1 MRSSY
6 ISYLTASFPF
16 LAFHCFE
23 HASHV
28 AQSAT
33 KLLSR
38 VVQAEKIDYS
48 ALTHKELCEVELH
61 DNTFGITSDPI
72 IQFALSYSALIHDVD
87 HTGVPNATLVA
98 EETELAKHYNNKSVA
113 EQNSVD
119 LAWDLLQEP
128 TYKDLRACIYETK
141 EELERFRQLVV
152 NAVMATDI
160 CDKELGALR
169 KERWNK
175 AFSGTETIGD
185 SQSTIINR
193 KATIVI
199 EHLIQA
205 SDVAHTMQHWHVYLK
220 WNEKLFDE
228 LMKAYLE
235 GRSETNP
242 VEGWYKGEIGFF
254 DFYII
259 PLAKKL
265 KDCGV
270 FGVSSDEY
278 LEYAMANRKE
288 WEAKGESVVAQ
299 YMEKYKSSRKASMR

>member
-1 MRSSY
+1 M
-6 ISYLTASFPF
+6 
-16 LAFHCFE
+16 
-23 HASHV
+23 
-28 AQSAT
+28 

-38 VVQAEKIDYS
+38 VVQSEHIDYNEMAHREIS
-48 ALTHKELCEVELH
+48 GEALH

-72 IQFALSYSALIHDVD
+72 IQFALAYSALIHDVD

-98 EETELAKHYNNKSVA
+98 EGSRLAEYYNNKSVA

-119 LAWDLLQEP
+119 LAWELLQEP
-128 TYKDLRACIYETK
+128 AYADLRACIYQTQ

-175 AFSGTETIGD
+175 AFSEEKLDDDDITT
-185 SQSTIINR
+185 TVNR

-205 SDVAHTMQHWHVYLK
+205 SDVSHTMQHWHVYLK

-242 VEGWYKGEIGFF
+242 ADGWYKGEIGFF

-278 LEYAMANRKE
+278 LDYAMANRKE
-288 WEAKGESVVAQ
+288 WLDKGESVVAR
-299 YMEKYKSSRKASMR
+299 YMEKYNNRNAESSE

>member
-1 MRSSY
+1 M
-6 ISYLTASFPF
+6 
-16 LAFHCFE
+16 
-23 HASHV
+23 
-28 AQSAT
+28 

-38 VVQAEKIDYS
+38 VVQSEHIDYNEMAHREIS
-48 ALTHKELCEVELH
+48 GEALH

-72 IQFALSYSALIHDVD
+72 IQFALAYSALIHDVD

-98 EETELAKHYNNKSVA
+98 EGSRLAEYYNNKSVA

-119 LAWDLLQEP
+119 LAWELLQEP
-128 TYKDLRACIYETK
+128 AYADLRACIYQTQ

-175 AFSGTETIGD
+175 AFSEEKLEDDDITT
-185 SQSTIINR
+185 TVNR

-205 SDVAHTMQHWHVYLK
+205 SDVSHTMQHWHVYLK

-242 VEGWYKGEIGFF
+242 ADGWYKGEIGFF

-278 LEYAMANRKE
+278 LDYAMANRKE
-288 WEAKGESVVAQ
+288 WLDKGESVVAR
-299 YMEKYKSSRKASMR
+299 YMEKYNNRNAESSE

>member
-1 MRSSY
+1 MAHRE
-6 ISYLTASFPF
+6 ISGEA
-16 LAFHCFE
+16 
-23 HASHV
+23 
-28 AQSAT
+28 
-33 KLLSR
+33 
-38 VVQAEKIDYS
+38 
-48 ALTHKELCEVELH
+48 LH

-72 IQFALSYSALIHDVD
+72 IQFALAYSALIHDVD

-98 EETELAKHYNNKSVA
+98 EGSRLAEYYNNKSVA

-119 LAWDLLQEP
+119 LAWELLQEP
-128 TYKDLRACIYETK
+128 AYADLRACIYQTQ

-175 AFSGTETIGD
+175 AFSEEKLDDDDITT
-185 SQSTIINR
+185 TVNR

-205 SDVAHTMQHWHVYLK
+205 SDVSHTMQHWHVYLK

-242 VEGWYKGEIGFF
+242 ADGWYKGEIGFF

-278 LEYAMANRKE
+278 LDYAMANRKE
-288 WEAKGESVVAQ
+288 WLDKGESVVAR
-299 YMEKYKSSRKASMR
+299 YMEKYNNRNAESSE

>member
-1 MRSSY
+1 M
-6 ISYLTASFPF
+6 
-16 LAFHCFE
+16 
-23 HASHV
+23 
-28 AQSAT
+28 

-38 VVQAEKIDYS
+38 VVQSEHIDYNEMAHREIS
-48 ALTHKELCEVELH
+48 GEALH

-72 IQFALSYSALIHDVD
+72 IQFALAYSALIHDVD

-98 EETELAKHYNNKSVA
+98 EGSRLAEYYNNKSVA

-119 LAWDLLQEP
+119 LAWELLQEP
-128 TYKDLRACIYETK
+128 AYADLRACIYQTQ

-175 AFSGTETIGD
+175 AFSEEKLEDDDITT
-185 SQSTIINR
+185 TVNR

-205 SDVAHTMQHWHVYLK
+205 SDVSHTMQHWHVYLK

-242 VEGWYKGEIGFF
+242 ADGWYKGEIGFF

-278 LEYAMANRKE
+278 LDYAMANRKE
-288 WEAKGESVVAQ
+288 WLDKGESVVAR
-299 YMEKYKSSRKASMR
+299 YMEKYNNLNAESSE